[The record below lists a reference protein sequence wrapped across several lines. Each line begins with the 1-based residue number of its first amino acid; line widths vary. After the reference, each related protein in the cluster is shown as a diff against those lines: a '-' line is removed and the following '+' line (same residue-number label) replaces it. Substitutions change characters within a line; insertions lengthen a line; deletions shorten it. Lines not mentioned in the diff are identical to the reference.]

1 MSQIYTDM
9 VDFMEQLEESVIEG
23 DELEDIINRELEDS
37 IRENNE
43 SMREL
48 EKEVGTISEIFIMLS
63 NLIHSQKE
71 PLEKVD
77 NVVDTVESNIDKG
90 TRDIAKA
97 VSYAKDKFI
106 IARDIALVVGGGIL
120 GTAGLLFG
128 PLVGIGTI
136 AGGAAAGGAAVA
148 GIHKRFDNKVDR
160 DQKNID
166 RDQKN
171 IGQEDLDGSES

>member
-1 MSQIYTDM
+1 MTQIYTDM

-23 DELEDIINRELEDS
+23 DELEDIINQELEDS

-48 EKEVGTISEIFIMLS
+48 EKEVGTISEIFIMLG
-63 NLIHSQKE
+63 NLIHDQKE
-71 PLEKVD
+71 SIDQVD
-77 NVVDTVESNIDKG
+77 NVVDKTEANVNDG
-90 TRDIAKA
+90 TSDIVKA

-136 AGGAAAGGAAVA
+136 AGGAAAGGAAAA
-148 GIHKRFDNKVDR
+148 GIHKRFDKKSRPD
-160 DQKNID
+160 KNHE
-166 RDQKN
+166 N
-171 IGQEDLDGSES
+171 LDGSEL